1 MRYENYHKHSH
12 YSNITTLDVVVKPED
27 YMKRAQE
34 LGHKIYF
41 TTEHG
46 YNGNIYEA
54 LTLAEKYGLK
64 VVSGM
69 EAYYVPNRKEKDK
82 SNYHIVLIALN
93 TDGYKDLNRLLS
105 ESNISGFYYKPRI
118 DDELLFSVNPQ
129 NIIVT
134 TACVAGR
141 LREEQNRDEWLIKM
155 KNYFKDN
162 FYLEVQSHPCKIQAD
177 YNKMILKYSEK
188 YNIPIIHAND
198 SHYIF
203 PEDSKYRNMFLKAK
217 GINYP
222 EEDNFIL
229 DYPDSDTIIKR
240 YKEQGI
246 LNDNQIQEAL
256 NNTLIFDKAENLNIN
271 KEIKMPMISDSPLKE
286 LKLILNNA
294 WLEER
299 KNIPQ
304 SEWKKYLKEIREE
317 TQIVEDTNMAEYFLL
332 NYYIIKN
339 SVEKYNGVIT
349 KTGRGSAPSFYI
361 NKLLG
366 FTNIDRISAPITL
379 FPSRFMSKTRILES
393 HSLPDIDFNC
403 ANTQPF
409 YDASKE
415 LLGEDG
421 CWWMLAY
428 KPLQVSSGFRLWC
441 KANGLN
447 INEYNDIAIDLA
459 ELSKVKKSY
468 TESKYYKDEK
478 WKSLM
483 DDSQHFVGVI
493 ESIAQHPCSTLLMD
507 KNISEEVGLVKA
519 GDVICANITSY
530 ESDNYKY
537 LKNDLLTVSV
547 WALINDTCKLAG
559 IKTPSIAE
567 LTEKLDDKTWD
578 IYANGLTATINQVDS
593 DYATGLVKRYKPRS
607 VAEMSAFVA
616 ILRPGCAS
624 LLQDFIDRK
633 SYTTGVSQLDE
644 LLIDGSHRMIY
655 QELIMKYL
663 IWLGVPEDNS
673 YGIIKK
679 IAKKKFKEKELA
691 ELKNN
696 LLDGWKKQVGTK
708 NHFEE
713 SWKIVEDAAR
723 YSFNC
728 LAGDTKIQRLG
739 QKRNVFYPT
748 LEEMYL
754 IKNDYEYAKRTNH
767 LSLYKKYN
775 SQGYGNALSMFDDNR
790 IHKNKIVNIYFTGKQ
805 KIYRVKTS
813 SGCYVDCTL
822 NHSFPTPLG
831 KKKLQELAIGDELYI
846 KGLYEKH
853 PDTYRFTD
861 GNFEKNIPKKGEK
874 GFQVKENGEY
884 HKFKV
889 IYMKNIQ
896 NKNSCVICNK
906 TFDGSKFELHHKDHD
921 RTNNDET
928 NLMWLCNNCHKKIHY
943 KNGRKKVMEKGIP
956 TKIEKIV
963 SIEYLR
969 EDRVYDIEMENPA
982 HNFIS
987 ESGLVVSNCS
997 HSLAYAYDSLYGA
1010 YLKSH
1015 YPLEYY
1021 TVTLNSYEGDFA
1033 RTNSLTQEL
1042 NYFKIK
1048 LSSPKFRYSFGK
1060 YTCDKQTNTIY
1071 KSISSIKGL
1080 SKTVGDKLYLL
1091 KDKQYPTFLDLLIDC
1106 KENSIGIADITTLIK
1121 LDYFAEFGNIG
1132 KLLHFMDIY
1141 NELYG
1146 KKTLKKDKEYS
1157 VKKLYLKEYCS
1168 KETDKQYSGFDSYKC
1183 LSDLIGKLPDDDISL
1198 KDKIQ
1203 YQLQYFGYIDITD
1216 SKENNLMW
1224 YVVDINDKGKSK
1236 WIDLYRINNGENK
1249 KVKIKNSIFDNK
1261 PFEIGRIL
1269 NIPSF
1274 EREGRWTL
1282 DRETE
1287 KWERS
1292 TTQFDDFIVNYIVMG
1307 EDYGSS

>member
-118 DDELLFSVNPQ
+118 DDELLFSVNPK
-129 NIIVT
+129 NIVVT

-141 LREEQNRDEWLIKM
+141 LREEQNRDEWIIKM

-162 FYLEVQSHPCKIQAD
+162 FYLEVQAHPCKVQAD
-177 YNKMILKYSEK
+177 YNKMILKYSQK

-271 KEIKMPMISDSPLKE
+271 KEIKMPIISDSPLKE

-428 KPLQVSSGFRLWC
+428 KPLQISSGFRLWC

-468 TESKYYKDEK
+468 TESKYYENEK
-478 WKSLM
+478 WKNLI

-507 KNISEEVGLVKA
+507 KKISEEVGLVKA

-547 WALINDTCKLAG
+547 WALINDTCELAG

-578 IYANGLTATINQVDS
+578 VYAKGLTATINQVDS
-593 DYATGLVKRYKPRS
+593 DYATGLVKRYKPKS

-633 SYTTGVSQLDE
+633 PYTTGIEKLDE

-673 YGIIKK
+673 YSIIKK
-679 IAKKKFKEKELA
+679 IAKKKFKEKELV

-696 LLDGWKKQVGTK
+696 LLEGWKKQVGTE

-713 SWKIVEDAAR
+713 SWQIVEDAAR
-723 YSFNC
+723 YSF
-728 LAGDTKIQRLG
+728 
-739 QKRNVFYPT
+739 
-748 LEEMYL
+748 
-754 IKNDYEYAKRTNH
+754 
-767 LSLYKKYN
+767 
-775 SQGYGNALSMFDDNR
+775 
-790 IHKNKIVNIYFTGKQ
+790 
-805 KIYRVKTS
+805 
-813 SGCYVDCTL
+813 
-822 NHSFPTPLG
+822 
-831 KKKLQELAIGDELYI
+831 
-846 KGLYEKH
+846 
-853 PDTYRFTD
+853 
-861 GNFEKNIPKKGEK
+861 
-874 GFQVKENGEY
+874 
-884 HKFKV
+884 
-889 IYMKNIQ
+889 
-896 NKNSCVICNK
+896 
-906 TFDGSKFELHHKDHD
+906 
-921 RTNNDET
+921 
-928 NLMWLCNNCHKKIHY
+928 
-943 KNGRKKVMEKGIP
+943 
-956 TKIEKIV
+956 
-963 SIEYLR
+963 
-969 EDRVYDIEMENPA
+969 
-982 HNFIS
+982 
-987 ESGLVVSNCS
+987 NCS

-1060 YTCDKQTNTIY
+1060 YTCDKRTNTIY

-1183 LSDLIGKLPDDDISL
+1183 LSDLINKLPNEDISL

-1203 YQLQYFGYIDITD
+1203 YQLQYFGYIDIKD

-1274 EREGRWTL
+1274 EREGKWTL

>member
-54 LTLAEKYGLK
+54 LTLAEKYNLK

-118 DDELLFSVNPQ
+118 DDELLFSVNPK

-141 LREEQNRDEWLIKM
+141 LREEQGRDEWIVKM

-162 FYLEVQSHPCKIQAD
+162 FYLEVQAHPCKIQAD
-177 YNKMILKYSEK
+177 YNRIILKYSQE

-222 EEDNFIL
+222 EEDSFIL

-240 YKEQGI
+240 YKEQGV
-246 LNDNQIQEAL
+246 LNDNQIEEAL
-256 NNTLIFDKAENLNIN
+256 KNTLIFDKAENLNIN

-468 TESKYYKDEK
+468 TESKYYEDEK

-567 LTEKLDDKTWD
+567 LTEKLDYKTWD

-679 IAKKKFKEKELA
+679 IAKKKFKEKELS

-696 LLDGWKKQVGTK
+696 LLEGWKKQVGTE

-723 YSFNC
+723 YSF
-728 LAGDTKIQRLG
+728 
-739 QKRNVFYPT
+739 
-748 LEEMYL
+748 
-754 IKNDYEYAKRTNH
+754 
-767 LSLYKKYN
+767 
-775 SQGYGNALSMFDDNR
+775 
-790 IHKNKIVNIYFTGKQ
+790 
-805 KIYRVKTS
+805 
-813 SGCYVDCTL
+813 
-822 NHSFPTPLG
+822 
-831 KKKLQELAIGDELYI
+831 
-846 KGLYEKH
+846 
-853 PDTYRFTD
+853 
-861 GNFEKNIPKKGEK
+861 
-874 GFQVKENGEY
+874 
-884 HKFKV
+884 
-889 IYMKNIQ
+889 
-896 NKNSCVICNK
+896 
-906 TFDGSKFELHHKDHD
+906 
-921 RTNNDET
+921 
-928 NLMWLCNNCHKKIHY
+928 
-943 KNGRKKVMEKGIP
+943 
-956 TKIEKIV
+956 
-963 SIEYLR
+963 
-969 EDRVYDIEMENPA
+969 
-982 HNFIS
+982 
-987 ESGLVVSNCS
+987 NCS

-1060 YTCDKQTNTIY
+1060 YTCDKETNTIY

-1091 KDKQYPTFLDLLIDC
+1091 KDKQYSTFLDLLIDC

-1121 LDYFAEFGNIG
+1121 LDYFAEFGHIG

-1146 KKTLKKDKEYS
+1146 KKILKKDKEYS
-1157 VKKLYLKEYCS
+1157 VKKLYLKEYCN
-1168 KETDKQYSGFDSYKC
+1168 KETEKQYSGFDSYKC
-1183 LSDLIGKLPDDDISL
+1183 LNDLIDKLPNEDIPL
-1198 KDKIQ
+1198 KDKVQ

-1216 SKENNLMW
+1216 SNENNLMW
-1224 YVVDINDKGKSK
+1224 YVVDINEKGKNR
-1236 WIDLYRINNGENK
+1236 WVDLYRISNGESK

-1261 PFEIGRIL
+1261 PFEVGKML

-1282 DRETE
+1282 NKETE

-1292 TTQFDDFIVNYIVMG
+1292 TTQFDDFIVNYIIM
-1307 EDYGSS
+1307 EDKK

>member
-118 DDELLFSVNPQ
+118 DDELLFSVNPK
-129 NIIVT
+129 NIVVT

-141 LREEQNRDEWLIKM
+141 LREEQNRDEWIIKM

-162 FYLEVQSHPCKIQAD
+162 FYLEVQAHPCKVQAD
-177 YNKMILKYSEK
+177 YNKMILKYSQK

-256 NNTLIFDKAENLNIN
+256 NNTLIFDKAKNLDIN
-271 KEIKMPMISDSPLKE
+271 KEIKMPNIFNNPLEKLKE
-286 LKLILNNA
+286 ILNDA
-294 WLEER
+294 WIEER
-299 KNIPQ
+299 KNIPKE
-304 SEWKKYLKEIREE
+304 EWNKYLEAIREE
-317 TQIVEDTNMAEYFLL
+317 TKVVEDTNMAEYFVF

-339 SVEKYNGVIT
+339 AIEKYGGVIT

-366 FTNIDRISAPITL
+366 FTNIDRVSAPITL
-379 FPSRFMSKTRILES
+379 FPSRFMSKTRILET
-393 HSLPDIDFNC
+393 HSTPDIDYNC
-403 ANTQPF
+403 ADTKPF
-409 YDASKE
+409 YQASKD
-415 LLGEDG
+415 LLKDDG
-421 CWWMLAY
+421 CWWMVAY

-441 KANGLN
+441 KANDLN

-468 TESKYYKDEK
+468 IESRYYQDEK
-478 WKSLM
+478 WKKLI

-507 KNISEEVGLVKA
+507 KAISEEVGLVKA

-559 IKTPSIAE
+559 IETPSIAQ

-578 IYANGLTATINQVDS
+578 VYAKGLTATINQVDS
-593 DYATGLVKRYKPRS
+593 DYATGLVKRYKPKS

-633 SYTTGVSQLDE
+633 PYTTGIEKLDE

-673 YGIIKK
+673 YSIIKK
-679 IAKKKFKEKELA
+679 IAKKKFKEKELV

-696 LLDGWKKQVGTK
+696 LLEGWKKQVGTE

-713 SWKIVEDAAR
+713 SWQIVEDAAR
-723 YSFNC
+723 YSF
-728 LAGDTKIQRLG
+728 
-739 QKRNVFYPT
+739 
-748 LEEMYL
+748 
-754 IKNDYEYAKRTNH
+754 
-767 LSLYKKYN
+767 
-775 SQGYGNALSMFDDNR
+775 
-790 IHKNKIVNIYFTGKQ
+790 
-805 KIYRVKTS
+805 
-813 SGCYVDCTL
+813 
-822 NHSFPTPLG
+822 
-831 KKKLQELAIGDELYI
+831 
-846 KGLYEKH
+846 
-853 PDTYRFTD
+853 
-861 GNFEKNIPKKGEK
+861 
-874 GFQVKENGEY
+874 
-884 HKFKV
+884 
-889 IYMKNIQ
+889 
-896 NKNSCVICNK
+896 
-906 TFDGSKFELHHKDHD
+906 
-921 RTNNDET
+921 
-928 NLMWLCNNCHKKIHY
+928 
-943 KNGRKKVMEKGIP
+943 
-956 TKIEKIV
+956 
-963 SIEYLR
+963 
-969 EDRVYDIEMENPA
+969 
-982 HNFIS
+982 
-987 ESGLVVSNCS
+987 NCS

-1168 KETDKQYSGFDSYKC
+1168 KEKDKQYSGFDSYKC

>member
-64 VVSGM
+64 IVSGM
-69 EAYYVPNRKEKDK
+69 EAYYVHNRKEKDK

-118 DDELLFSVNPQ
+118 DDELLFSVNPK
-129 NIIVT
+129 NIVVT

-141 LREEQNRDEWLIKM
+141 LREEQNRDEWIIKM

-162 FYLEVQSHPCKIQAD
+162 FYLEVQAHPCKVQAD

-240 YKEQGI
+240 YKEQGV

-271 KEIKMPMISDSPLKE
+271 KEIKMPIISDSPLKE

-428 KPLQVSSGFRLWC
+428 KPLQISSGFRLWC

-468 TESKYYKDEK
+468 TESKYYENEK
-478 WKSLM
+478 WKNLI

-507 KNISEEVGLVKA
+507 KKISEEVGLVKA

-547 WALINDTCKLAG
+547 WALINDTCELAG

-633 SYTTGVSQLDE
+633 PYTTGIEKLDE

-679 IAKKKFKEKELA
+679 IAKKKFKEKELV

-696 LLDGWKKQVGTK
+696 LLEGWKKQVGTE

-713 SWKIVEDAAR
+713 SWQIVEDAAR
-723 YSFNC
+723 YSF
-728 LAGDTKIQRLG
+728 
-739 QKRNVFYPT
+739 
-748 LEEMYL
+748 
-754 IKNDYEYAKRTNH
+754 
-767 LSLYKKYN
+767 
-775 SQGYGNALSMFDDNR
+775 
-790 IHKNKIVNIYFTGKQ
+790 
-805 KIYRVKTS
+805 
-813 SGCYVDCTL
+813 
-822 NHSFPTPLG
+822 
-831 KKKLQELAIGDELYI
+831 
-846 KGLYEKH
+846 
-853 PDTYRFTD
+853 
-861 GNFEKNIPKKGEK
+861 
-874 GFQVKENGEY
+874 
-884 HKFKV
+884 
-889 IYMKNIQ
+889 
-896 NKNSCVICNK
+896 
-906 TFDGSKFELHHKDHD
+906 
-921 RTNNDET
+921 
-928 NLMWLCNNCHKKIHY
+928 
-943 KNGRKKVMEKGIP
+943 
-956 TKIEKIV
+956 
-963 SIEYLR
+963 
-969 EDRVYDIEMENPA
+969 
-982 HNFIS
+982 
-987 ESGLVVSNCS
+987 NCS

-1033 RTNSLTQEL
+1033 RTNNLTQEL

-1060 YTCDKQTNTIY
+1060 YTCDKRTNTIY

-1157 VKKLYLKEYCS
+1157 VKKLYLKEFCN

-1183 LSDLIGKLPDDDISL
+1183 LSDLINKLPNEDISL

-1203 YQLQYFGYIDITD
+1203 YQLQYFGYIDIKD

-1236 WIDLYRINNGENK
+1236 WVDLYRMNNGENK

>member
-1 MRYENYHKHSH
+1 MQRYENYHKHSH
-12 YSNITTLDVVVKPED
+12 YSNITTLDVIVKPED

-34 LGHKIYF
+34 LGHTIYF

-54 LTLAEKYGLK
+54 LTLAEKYDLK

-105 ESNISGFYYKPRI
+105 ESNVSGFYYKPRI

-141 LREEQNRDEWLIKM
+141 LREEQNRDEWIIKM

-198 SHYIF
+198 SHYIYS
-203 PEDSKYRNMFLKAK
+203 EDAKYRNMFLKAK

-256 NNTLIFDKAENLNIN
+256 NNTLIFDKAENLDIN
-271 KEIKMPMISDSPLKE
+271 KEIKMPNIFNNPLEILKE
-286 LKLILNNA
+286 ILNDA
-294 WLEER
+294 WIEER
-299 KNIPQ
+299 KNIPKE
-304 SEWKKYLKEIREE
+304 EWNKYLEAIREE
-317 TQIVEDTNMAEYFLL
+317 TKVVEDTNMAEYFVL

-339 SVEKYNGVIT
+339 AVEKYDGVIT

-366 FTNIDRISAPITL
+366 FTNIDRVSAPITL
-379 FPSRFMSKTRILES
+379 FPSRFMSKTRILET
-393 HSLPDIDFNC
+393 HSMPDIDYNC
-403 ANTQPF
+403 ADTKPF
-409 YDASKE
+409 YQASKD
-415 LLGEDG
+415 LLKDDG
-421 CWWMLAY
+421 CWWMIAY

-441 KANGLN
+441 KAKGLN
-447 INEYNDIAIDLA
+447 INEYNSVAIDLA

-468 TESKYYKDEK
+468 TESKYYEEEK
-478 WKSLM
+478 WKNLI

-507 KNISEEVGLVKA
+507 KQISKEVGLIKA
-519 GDVICANITSY
+519 GNIICANITSY
-530 ESDNYKY
+530 ESDNYKF

-547 WALINDTCKLAG
+547 WALINDICKLAN
-559 IKTPSIAE
+559 IKTPTISE
-567 LTEKLDDKTWD
+567 LNNKLDTKTWN
-578 IYANGLTATINQVDS
+578 IYSKGLTATVNQVDS
-593 DYATGLVKRYKPRS
+593 DYATGLVKRYKPKS

-624 LLQDFIDRK
+624 LLQDFIERK
-633 SYTTGVSQLDE
+633 PYTTGVKQLDK

-696 LLDGWKKQVGTK
+696 LLEGWKKQVGTE

-728 LAGDTKIQRLG
+728 
-739 QKRNVFYPT
+739 
-748 LEEMYL
+748 
-754 IKNDYEYAKRTNH
+754 
-767 LSLYKKYN
+767 
-775 SQGYGNALSMFDDNR
+775 
-790 IHKNKIVNIYFTGKQ
+790 
-805 KIYRVKTS
+805 
-813 SGCYVDCTL
+813 
-822 NHSFPTPLG
+822 
-831 KKKLQELAIGDELYI
+831 
-846 KGLYEKH
+846 
-853 PDTYRFTD
+853 
-861 GNFEKNIPKKGEK
+861 
-874 GFQVKENGEY
+874 
-884 HKFKV
+884 
-889 IYMKNIQ
+889 
-896 NKNSCVICNK
+896 
-906 TFDGSKFELHHKDHD
+906 
-921 RTNNDET
+921 
-928 NLMWLCNNCHKKIHY
+928 
-943 KNGRKKVMEKGIP
+943 
-956 TKIEKIV
+956 
-963 SIEYLR
+963 
-969 EDRVYDIEMENPA
+969 
-982 HNFIS
+982 
-987 ESGLVVSNCS
+987 S
-997 HSLAYAYDSLYGA
+997 HSLAYAYDSIYGA

-1021 TVTLNSYEGDFA
+1021 TVALNSYEGDFS
-1033 RTNSLTQEL
+1033 RTNTLTQEL

-1060 YTCDKQTNTIY
+1060 YTCNKETKIIY
-1071 KSISSIKGL
+1071 KSISSVKGL
-1080 SKTVGDKLYLL
+1080 SKKAGDKLYLL
-1091 KDKQYPTFLDLLIDC
+1091 KDKQYANFLDLLIDC
-1106 KENSIGIADITTLIK
+1106 KENGIGIADITTLIK
-1121 LDYFAEFGNIG
+1121 LDYFAEFGKIG
-1132 KLLHFMDIY
+1132 KLLHFIEIY

-1146 KKTLKKDKEYS
+1146 KKTIKKDKQYS
-1157 VKKLYLKEYCS
+1157 VKLLYLKDFCQ
-1168 KETDKQYSGFDSYKC
+1168 KETEKQYSGFDSYKC
-1183 LSDLIGKLPDDDISL
+1183 LVSLIEKLPNKDIPI
-1198 KDKIQ
+1198 KEKIN
-1203 YQLQYFGYIDITD
+1203 YQLQYYGY
-1216 SKENNLMW
+1216 
-1224 YVVDINDKGKSK
+1224 VDIKDNKIPDIE
-1236 WIDLYRINNGENK
+1236 WAVTNIDERNKYKFVELYNLNNGER
-1249 KVKIKNSIFDNK
+1249 VKAKIRNNN
-1261 PFEIGRIL
+1261 FEINPFTVGDIL
-1269 NIPSF
+1269 KITQF
-1274 EREGRWTL
+1274 VKEGKWIINRDTG
-1282 DRETE
+1282 
-1287 KWERS
+1287 KWEKS
-1292 TTQFDDFIVNYIVMG
+1292 TIDFDEFIVNYIIK
-1307 EDYGSS
+1307 EEEK